1 VVPLIFYKGLAV
13 GFLMCAPLGP
23 IGLMC
28 VRRTI
33 MDGRKAGMASVL
45 GASTVDAIYCSV
57 AGLSITF
64 LTSLLHGQRHL
75 LQAAGGIILMA
86 VGFRIF
92 TASVPMDK
100 VYKGTHGVIQAYV
113 STFLLTLANPM
124 PILVF
129 GAAFTVLGI
138 HGWKGEFLSTAV
150 MVAGVFS
157 GSALW
162 SPILVTIVTV
172 FRPQFNPSRMRWLN
186 RLTGSLIA
194 LIGVAAEVGVFVN
207 W

>member
-23 IGLMC
+23 IGLIC

-33 MDGRKAGMASVL
+33 MDGRRAGMASVL

-57 AGLSITF
+57 AGLSITL
-64 LTSLLHGQRHL
+64 LTSLLQGERQL
-75 LQAAGGIILMA
+75 LQAAGGVVLMA
-86 VGFRIF
+86 VGIRIF
-92 TASVPMDK
+92 TASVPVAK
-100 VYKGTHGVIQAYV
+100 VYKGPHGVIQAFV

-129 GAAFTVLGI
+129 SAAFTVLGI
-138 HGWKGEFLSTAV
+138 HGWKGETLSTAIL
-150 MVAGVFS
+150 VAGVFS

-162 SPILVTIVTV
+162 SPILVTIVTL

-186 RLTGSLIA
+186 RVTGSLIS
-194 LIGVAAEVGVFVN
+194 LIGLIAEIGVFIT

>member
-1 VVPLIFYKGLAV
+1 MIFYKGLAV

-33 MDGRKAGMASVL
+33 MDGRRAGMASVL

-57 AGLSITF
+57 AGLSITL
-64 LTSLLHGQRHL
+64 LTSLLQGERQL
-75 LQAAGGIILMA
+75 LQAAGGIVLMA
-86 VGFRIF
+86 VGVRIF
-92 TASVPMDK
+92 TASVPVAK
-100 VYKGTHGVIQAYV
+100 VYKGTDGVIQAFV

-129 GAAFTVLGI
+129 SAAFTVLGI
-138 HGWKGEFLSTAV
+138 HGWKGETLSTAIL
-150 MVAGVFS
+150 VAGVFS

-162 SPILVTIVTV
+162 SPILVTFVTL

-186 RLTGSLIA
+186 RVTGSLIA
-194 LIGVAAEVGVFVN
+194 LIGLIAEIGAFIT

>member
-1 VVPLIFYKGLAV
+1 VIPLIFYKGLGV
-13 GFLMCAPLGP
+13 GFLLCAPLGP

-45 GASTVDAIYCSV
+45 GASTVDAIYCSL

-64 LTSLLHGQRHL
+64 LTSLLQGERHL
-75 LQAAGGIILMA
+75 LQAAGGVVLIA
-86 VGFRIF
+86 VGIRIF
-92 TASVPMDK
+92 TAPVPVDR

-162 SPILVTIVTV
+162 SPILVTIVTL
-172 FRPQFNPSRMRWLN
+172 FHFQFNPGRMRWLN

-194 LIGVAAEVGVFVN
+194 GIGLAAEIGLLIT

>member
-1 VVPLIFYKGLAV
+1 MIFYKGLAV

-33 MDGRKAGMASVL
+33 MDGRRAGMASVL

-57 AGLSITF
+57 AGLSITL
-64 LTSLLHGQRHL
+64 LTSLLQGERQL
-75 LQAAGGIILMA
+75 LQAAGGIVLMA
-86 VGFRIF
+86 VGIRIF
-92 TASVPMDK
+92 TASVPAAK
-100 VYKGTHGVIQAYV
+100 VYKGTDGVIQAFV

-129 GAAFTVLGI
+129 SAAFTVLGI
-138 HGWKGEFLSTAV
+138 HGWKGETLSTAILV
-150 MVAGVFS
+150 VGVFS

-162 SPILVTIVTV
+162 SPILVTFVTL
-172 FRPQFNPSRMRWLN
+172 FGPQFNPTRMRWLN
-186 RLTGSLIA
+186 RVTGSLIA
-194 LIGVAAEVGVFVN
+194 LIGLTAEIGAFIT

>member
-1 VVPLIFYKGLAV
+1 VAPLIFYKGLAV

-33 MDGRKAGMASVL
+33 MDGRRAGMASVL
-45 GASTVDAIYCSV
+45 GASTVDAIYCSL
-57 AGLSITF
+57 AGFSITF
-64 LTSLLHGQRHL
+64 LTSLLQGQRYL
-75 LQAAGGIILMA
+75 VQAAGGIILMA
-86 VGFRIF
+86 VGIGIFR
-92 TASVPMDK
+92 ARVPADEAR
-100 VYKGTHGVIQAYV
+100 KGTGGVIQAFV

-129 GAAFTVLGI
+129 SAAFTVLGI
-138 HGWKGEFLSTAV
+138 HGWKGESLSTAV
-150 MVAGVFS
+150 MVAGVFA

-162 SPILVTIVTV
+162 SPILATIVTL
-172 FRPQFNPSRMRWLN
+172 FRPEFNPSRMRWFN
-186 RLTGSLIA
+186 RVTGSVIA
-194 LIGVAAEVGVFVN
+194 LLGLTAEIGVFIT

>member
-1 VVPLIFYKGLAV
+1 VAPLIFYKGLAV
-13 GFLMCAPLGP
+13 GFLMCAPIGP
-23 IGLMC
+23 IGLVC

-57 AGLSITF
+57 AGLSIAF
-64 LTSLLHGQRHL
+64 LTGLLQGERQL
-75 LQAAGGIILMA
+75 FQAAGGMVLMA
-86 VGFRIF
+86 VGIRIF
-92 TASVPMDK
+92 MASVPVAK
-100 VYKGTHGVIQAYV
+100 VYKVTDGVVQAFV

-129 GAAFTVLGI
+129 SAAFTVLGI
-138 HGWKGEFLSTAV
+138 HGWKGESLSTAA
-150 MVAGVFS
+150 MVAGVFA

-162 SPILVTIVTV
+162 SPILVTIVTL
-172 FRPQFNPSRMRWLN
+172 FRPQFNPSRMRWFS

-194 LIGVAAEVGVFVN
+194 LIGLIAEIGVFIT